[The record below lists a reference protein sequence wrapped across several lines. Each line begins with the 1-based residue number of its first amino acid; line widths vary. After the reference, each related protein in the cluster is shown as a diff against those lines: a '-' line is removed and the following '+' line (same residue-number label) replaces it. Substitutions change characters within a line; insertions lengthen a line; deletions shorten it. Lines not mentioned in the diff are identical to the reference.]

1 MDRQRSL
8 VTPRLPT
15 PSLSSASSAR
25 TTSTS
30 SMLTSGS
37 WADSLASDTVVLG
50 SQHRHRAHSREASP
64 PLIQLEDADQTPGA
78 QNNALRKPLALE
90 AGAGVTPIDKLRAL
104 LRQMDRDA
112 RAAKPDELASTPSPG
127 VPSDLPSN
135 RTEAV
140 KAEQQPARYK
150 PALSVPIP
158 PASRIPAD
166 EDSDYS
172 PPTPPPRPNPY
183 LYSRRASE
191 AAEEDTPVPRS
202 RSSPPRRVPS
212 RVIALQAAAAAA
224 AVADL
229 SPAPAPIT
237 SGSAAPTPR
246 AKPSALET
254 FIASHPT
261 PTAGP
266 SSLPRAAEA
275 ATPIPRSVSPSSRGK
290 ERQIYGT
297 PAVLEEEPLRRRSR
311 PTPRRNSIDALPDTS
326 AAFAAGL
333 QAEAEVELDLV
344 DDDTGVPWAAE
355 DDSLMAA
362 TPRKND
368 ASQSYLNAEAKR
380 SANRFHAAAERSHE
394 RSRQSLSGSDL
405 RSDLVSPRRTVPSE
419 TESPRES
426 PRRAERSATE
436 SFRTARPRNSSFA
449 DTSLPPLPEPE
460 SSDSEQE
467 SPAVKTRADMFK
479 TTPRSS
485 AHSTPELR
493 RRADHTPSPQA
504 SPVKSAS
511 PGVVLKGESQ
521 SPRGVLNG
529 ESPRAVRGLRSASEL
544 REQLKRNGSP
554 FTSPSKSRDSTTSFD
569 AWTSPGSAS
578 REPSVT
584 DQSFGH
590 DPSLE
595 EPTHSFK
602 ARTPQ
607 PAHQS
612 PQRDDDSFYT
622 PRERAPLGDSQWWP
636 ASLQESATVS
646 PLELASLS
654 YSRETSFHGEEQD
667 ATVEYDD
674 EDEGFEPEEAGD
686 PVYEDDFTDEDAQ
699 PESQVLPEPPVS
711 PPRAHVSPPRAAL
724 PEMETPRRPLYVST
738 LGPREPRSALKKTIR
753 RSPEVGVP
761 RSTPSVRWSL
771 DVTEHFESMPSPV
784 EETTTPPTTPPSLP
798 VSLSTSP
805 SATPPHRATTATP
818 QQITPRPLEVS
829 QTPNFN
835 RPTLPPAP
843 ETPAPKPHAAVA
855 TPGQP
860 TPHAPGSWQFTPAGK
875 RPAMLPPP
883 STPLPQPGAASATA
897 ATPGLPTPRPP
908 GAWQTPFSK
917 APAPSLPPGTP
928 APGPY
933 ANTAT
938 PRAPGAWYTP
948 GIPARSSA
956 LRNEIRPDDS
966 LSASSITSTTTSM
979 SNIHFSLKGD
989 VSVHR
994 LRSPRRPKAASQQLR
1009 SPASPAPSKLSIATK
1024 PASPEESKL
1033 REEIRPSESSPV
1045 KAASPASPTT
1055 PVKAAP
1061 TKATSP
1067 PNGDDSSPFDVSSDQ
1082 IDGPADA
1089 DTSWIAR
1096 LKRAALTPR
1105 KPRDQQPRNLS
1116 DAQSALDA
1124 ATKRSAD
1131 TKSRVLSAQEAW
1143 LAALA
1148 SAKDVPEPPKPAPL
1162 EPAAP
1167 PSPRPVK
1174 AVATAARQGGRYGL
1188 WIALVVVELVLLWA
1202 VFRITIDYA
1211 QSSHFLGLL
1220 DPYKPK
1226 LSDYALDSKIPA
1238 HLDPFIVQH
1247 PKPTNLF
1254 DLLDRLGFNLGRQQ
1268 FAPVRRRKPT

>member
-1 MDRQRSL
+1 
-8 VTPRLPT
+8 
-15 PSLSSASSAR
+15 
-25 TTSTS
+25 
-30 SMLTSGS
+30 MLTSGS

-50 SQHRHRAHSREASP
+50 SHHRHHRAHSRESSP
-64 PLIQLEDADQTPGA
+64 PLIQLEDADRTPAA
-78 QNNALRKPLALE
+78 QSNGLRKPLALD
-90 AGAGVTPIDKLRAL
+90 AGAGVTPIDRLRAL
-104 LRQMDRDA
+104 LRQMDHDA
-112 RAAKPDELASTPSPG
+112 RAAKPDELVSIAPAVAPAQ
-127 VPSDLPSN
+127 LPSN
-135 RTEAV
+135 ETPLV
-140 KAEQQPARYK
+140 KAEPRAPRYK
-150 PALSVPIP
+150 PSLSVPIP
-158 PASRIPAD
+158 SASRIPAD

-191 AAEEDTPVPRS
+191 AAEEDVPRS

-229 SPAPAPIT
+229 SPAPATMP

-266 SSLPRAAEA
+266 SSLARAPEA
-275 ATPIPRSVSPSSRGK
+275 ATPISRSVSPSGKGK
-290 ERQIYGT
+290 EREIYAT
-297 PAVLEEEPLRRRSR
+297 PAVFEEEPLRRRSR
-311 PTPRRNSIDALPDTS
+311 PTPRRSSIDALPDTS

-333 QAEAEVELDLV
+333 QADAEAELDLV

-368 ASQSYLNAEAKR
+368 ASQSYINADAKR

-394 RSRQSLSGSDL
+394 RSRQSLSSSDL
-405 RSDLVSPRRTVPSE
+405 ASPRRDGRSG

-436 SFRTARPRNSSFA
+436 SFRTARARNSSFA

-485 AHSTPELR
+485 AHSTPESR

-511 PGVVLKGESQ
+511 PGAVLKSE

-529 ESPRAVRGLRSASEL
+529 ESPRAVHRVRSANEL
-544 REQLKRNGSP
+544 RESLKRNGSP
-554 FTSPSKSRDSTTSFD
+554 FTSPSKSRDATTSFD
-569 AWTSPGSAS
+569 ASVDVSRTSPRSS
-578 REPSVT
+578 REASVT

-595 EPTHSFK
+595 ETTHSFK

-607 PAHQS
+607 PAHHS
-612 PQRDDDSFYT
+612 PQREDSFYT
-622 PRERAPLGDSQWWP
+622 PRERTPLADSQWWP

-674 EDEGFEPEEAGD
+674 EAEGFEPEEAAE
-686 PVYEDDFTDEDAQ
+686 PVYEDDFSDDDPL
-699 PESQVLPEPPVS
+699 PESQVLPAPPVS
-711 PPRAHVSPPRAAL
+711 PPRAAVLPPRAAL

-771 DVTEHFESMPSPV
+771 DVTEHFESMAPPV

-805 SATPPHRATTATP
+805 SVTPPHRATTATP
-818 QQITPRPLEVS
+818 QQATPRPLEVS

-835 RPTLPPAP
+835 PPTLPPAP
-843 ETPAPKPHAAVA
+843 ETPAAKPHAAVA

-860 TPHAPGSWQFTPAGK
+860 APHAPGSWQFTPAGK

-883 STPLPQPGAASATA
+883 STPLPQPGVTSANV

-933 ANTAT
+933 ANAAT

-966 LSASSITSTTTSM
+966 LSASSITSTTTSI
-979 SNIHFSLKGD
+979 SNIHFSLTGD

-994 LRSPRRPKAASQQLR
+994 LRSPRRPKTTCQQLR
-1009 SPASPAPSKLSIATK
+1009 SPASPATSKLSIVTK
-1024 PASPEESKL
+1024 AASPEESKL
-1033 REEIRPSESSPV
+1033 REEIRPSDSSPV
-1045 KAASPASPTT
+1045 KVASPTT
-1055 PVKAAP
+1055 PVKAGPA
-1061 TKATSP
+1061 KATSP
-1067 PNGDDSSPFDVSSDQ
+1067 SNGDDSSPFDVSSDQ
-1082 IDGPADA
+1082 LEGPADA

-1096 LKRAALTPR
+1096 LKRAALTPK
-1105 KPRDQQPRNLS
+1105 KPRGEQPRNLS

-1148 SAKDVPEPPKPAPL
+1148 SAKDAPEPPKPTAL
-1162 EPAAP
+1162 EPASP
-1167 PSPRPVK
+1167 PSPRPVA

-1254 DLLDRLGFNLGRQQ
+1254 DLLDRLGFSLGRKQ
-1268 FAPVRRRKPT
+1268 FAPVRRRMPT